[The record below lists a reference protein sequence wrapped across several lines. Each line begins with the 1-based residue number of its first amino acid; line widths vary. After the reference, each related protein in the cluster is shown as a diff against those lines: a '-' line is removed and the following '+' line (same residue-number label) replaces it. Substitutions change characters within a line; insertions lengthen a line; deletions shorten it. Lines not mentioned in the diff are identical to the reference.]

1 MNQQFFIA
9 PAFNQ
14 TERHNKNH
22 NKFNE
27 KTSNNVKYMYLF
39 LYVWLT
45 AQKEW
50 RSFLVSLGWSLSE
63 VVVISLKLE
72 GTFVLQYFSP
82 YYCYYV
88 SPPKPN
94 LIVLMGSG
102 KLLGWILT
110 WALII
115 IFFSFFFFEQDH
127 FLSSIEE
134 GIYWICIWIIS
145 LIYNPSQGSTC
156 KERACHGNRVVINV
170 NFRFYLY
177 HKIQI

>member
-1 MNQQFFIA
+1 MNSETHTNPKRMNQQFFA
-9 PAFNQ
+9 VPAFNQ

-27 KTSNNVKYMYLF
+27 KTSNNVKYTYLF
-39 LYVWLT
+39 LHVWLT

-63 VVVISLKLE
+63 VVVISLKLD

-115 IFFSFFFFEQDH
+115 IFFFFWSKIIFCLQKGSIGSAYG
-127 FLSSIEE
+127 LSLLYITLVRAARVRNVLPMEIE
-134 GIYWICIWIIS
+134 
-145 LIYNPSQGSTC
+145 
-156 KERACHGNRVVINV
+156 
-170 NFRFYLY
+170 
-177 HKIQI
+177 

>member
-1 MNQQFFIA
+1 MNSKTHTNPKRMNQQFFIA

-82 YYCYYV
+82 YYYYYV

-94 LIVLMGSG
+94 LIVLTGSG

-115 IFFSFFFFEQDH
+115 IFFLFFF
-127 FLSSIEE
+127 LSKIIFCLRLKKGSI
-134 GIYWICIWIIS
+134 GSAYGLS
-145 LIYNPSQGSTC
+145 LLYITLV
-156 KERACHGNRVVINV
+156 RVARVRNV
-170 NFRFYLY
+170 LAME
-177 HKIQI
+177 IE

>member
-1 MNQQFFIA
+1 MNSKTHTNPKRMNQQFFIA

-115 IFFSFFFFEQDH
+115 IFFLFFFFEQDH
-127 FLSSIEE
+127 FLSSVEE

-145 LIYNPSQGSTC
+145 LIYYPS
-156 KERACHGNRVVINV
+156 
-170 NFRFYLY
+170 
-177 HKIQI
+177 